1 MDQHVRL
8 LRISIPKLNDDGAR
22 LSSQALRRQ
31 WQVDLCES
39 EASLDYR
46 VSSKTARATER
57 ISVSKQQQQQQLQ
70 VSWLNT

>member
-1 MDQHVRL
+1 MRILTSLRARFLFPDENKVMDQHVRL

-39 EASLDYR
+39 ETSEVYMT
-46 VSSKTARATER
+46 SSWAVRAT
-57 ISVSKQQQQQQLQ
+57 
-70 VSWLNT
+70 